1 MFNSQTVSLFKT
13 VRCSRLIVGYMPFR
27 IPAHFKMGSP
37 RVAAY
42 RVVDAR
48 QLGLILGENG
58 VVIALGVGMTLLG
71 PGN

>member
-1 MFNSQTVSLFKT
+1 
-13 VRCSRLIVGYMPFR
+13 MPFR